1 MNQKLMF
8 LRLFNPRDRSSL
20 GKVASTSPLDQ
31 RDKESQRIAGNSSPS
46 HTPLSLM
53 SCTPPAIAAP
63 TSSPAAAQLSP
74 AQAAHSQNEQF
85 NYNLYLFSPRQPEP
99 PVLHFVTPHTFSG
112 TLLPRGQP
120 GQAELGQV
128 EVGNMEGLPRDHA
141 SPAKGVKCREKE
153 TAVDT
158 PLHQQG

>member
-1 MNQKLMF
+1 MF

-31 RDKESQRIAGNSSPS
+31 RDKESQRIAGNSSPP

-74 AQAAHSQNEQF
+74 VQAAHSQNEQF
-85 NYNLYLFSPRQPEP
+85 NYNLHLFSPRQPEP

-120 GQAELGQV
+120 GQAERGQV